1 MAIWTITNKQNELL
15 LYNET
20 DKKINYYPKDTL
32 TVEGLSGRILIKS
45 NGGTVLD
52 AVYTDSTQDVSS
64 PSAANLL
71 ALVEIVHGYLSSPL
85 VDQFSGG
92 WADYND
98 FTTIGTPI
106 TVTGGAGNVA
116 LTNDGAGVNT
126 NTSKL
131 PFGVPQLWDAST
143 NKLDFTGLSIGDWI
157 DIRSVI
163 DVIVAT
169 NNTQVEGVISLG
181 SGGSAFTI
189 PFIPTRNY
197 KTTGPY
203 ILPSYIGFYIG
214 SQDVLD
220 SGGQIM
226 LSSDTTCTVTVEGW
240 AIKAIKIGG

>member
-71 ALVEIVHGYLSSPL
+71 ALVEIIHGYITTSGVNS
-85 VDQFSGG
+85 FSGG

-98 FTTIGTPI
+98 FATTGTPI
-106 TVTGGAGNVA
+106 TITGGVGNVV
-116 LTNDGAGVNT
+116 LTNDGLGVNT
-126 NTSKL
+126 NITKL
-131 PFGVPQLWDAST
+131 PFGIPQLWDAST

-157 DIRSVI
+157 DIRVVVDLI
-163 DVIVAT
+163 IAT
-169 NNTQVEGVISLG
+169 NNTQIEGVMSFG
-181 SGGSAFTI
+181 SGGSAFTVPI
-189 PFIPTRNY
+189 VPTMNY
-197 KTTGPY
+197 KTTGTYASPA
-203 ILPSYIGFYIG
+203 YIGFYIG
-214 SQDVLD
+214 SQNMLD
-220 SGGQIM
+220 NGAQILM
-226 LSSDTTCTVTVEGW
+226 SSDTTCTVTVHGW
-240 AIKAIKIGG
+240 AIKVIKIGG